1 MSTRGQLLRAFLD
14 RDLSKNTQLQISA
27 TLRNMTDQQ
36 KEERAGQILTILQNS
51 KDEQS
56 FLLDMER
63 LKMI

>member
-1 MSTRGQLLRAFLD
+1 MEKRGRLLKVFSEKGFSMNTRKRV
-14 RDLSKNTQLQISA
+14 SETM
-27 TLRNMTDQQ
+27 RNMTDKQ

-56 FLLDMER
+56 FLLDIER